1 MKYCV
6 LSWDGAHF
14 DVVTQGKTLAQV
26 RREYP
31 EAVSGE
37 VSITGVH
44 YTYHRHGS
52 QVNACPGC
60 PRCAVYQPDYIH
72 PNAGIWTV
80 P

>member
-1 MKYCV
+1 MRYCV

-14 DVVTQGKTLAQV
+14 DVLTQGKTLEQV

-60 PRCAVYQPDYIH
+60 PRCAPSDARENPDAGVY
-72 PNAGIWTV
+72 TV